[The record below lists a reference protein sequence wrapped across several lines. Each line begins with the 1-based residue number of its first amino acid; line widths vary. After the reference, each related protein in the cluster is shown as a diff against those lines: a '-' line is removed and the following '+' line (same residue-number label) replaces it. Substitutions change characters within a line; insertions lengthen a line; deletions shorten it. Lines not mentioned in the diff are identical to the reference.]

1 MKNRIVLIL
10 VVALLSLGAD
20 QLTKQWA
27 RKSLQGQPHIVLIK
41 GYLDLEYHENPGAAF
56 GFMRDVPHARYIL
69 LGVGALAMVM
79 VFFMIR
85 KVPAGKGQRAAD
97 VAFALVAG
105 GAVGNM
111 IDRVYIGRVVDFVIM
126 HWQRK
131 YVWPAYNVAD
141 AALVAGVIL
150 LILVIG
156 RNPPEE
162 APAKAGKARG
172 KARGKGKSKGRGKG
186 K

>member
-1 MKNRIVLIL
+1 MRGRVILIV
-10 VVALLSLGAD
+10 VVALLSLALD
-20 QLTKQWA
+20 QGTKQWA
-27 RKSLQGQPHIVLIK
+27 RASLKGQPHIVVVD

-56 GFMRDVPHARYIL
+56 GFLRNVPGARFIL
-69 LGVGALAMVM
+69 LGVGVLAMVM

-85 KVPAGKGQRAAD
+85 TVPLDKGRKAAD
-97 VAFALVAG
+97 VAFALVVG

-141 AALVAGVIL
+141 AALVAGIIL
-150 LILVIG
+150 LVLVIG
-156 RNPPEE
+156 RNPPPE
-162 APAKAGKARG
+162 PAKKGSK
-172 KARGKGKSKGRGKG
+172 KGKKK
-186 K
+186 